1 MMPIPN
7 RLDGRA
13 PRCACRRLA
22 RANTRSPR
30 KPRLGFFQRKIRQG
44 GVERLDVAAC
54 ALRSPRKTSGN
65 LTAPER
71 WLAAPG
77 IEEFQIFFD
86 VRFWFGFLSF
96 SIGSRFTQS
105 RLPK

>member
-54 ALRSPRKTSGN
+54 ALRSPRKLREISRHPSDG
-65 LTAPER
+65 
-71 WLAAPG
+71 WAAPG